1 MPKQTGPSYYA
12 VHVGKT
18 KGIYYT
24 WAECEKQIR
33 GVPAAKFKK
42 FPTLQEAQDF
52 VKNGPAPY
60 PQRGAASSS
69 KARSTSSSSSA
80 ASSSASRRTGA
91 SKAATAAPSSSS
103 VGTAASS
110 SYTRVGN
117 ITVPVSDA
125 IIAYTDGSSRG
136 NGQEGCQAGIG
147 VFFGVNDP
155 RNVSERLPVAP
166 DTNQRAELMAALRA
180 IQVCGNETKPLEI
193 RSDSH
198 YTIQVAST
206 WGPNWVKNGWRKS
219 DGSPVMNRDIIEPL
233 MSTIEKRKGPIK
245 WVYVQAHVG
254 HFGNE
259 MADRLANAGAIMP
272 RSANSE
278 E

>member
-24 WAECEKQIR
+24 WAECEKQIK

-42 FPTLQEAQDF
+42 FPTLQEAQEF

-60 PQRGAASSS
+60 PQRGAAS
-69 KARSTSSSSSA
+69 KAAKSSSSSSA
-80 ASSSASRRTGA
+80 ASSSASRRTA
-91 SKAATAAPSSSS
+91 SSIATTKASPSAAT
-103 VGTAASS
+103 TSS

-180 IQVCGNETKPLEI
+180 IQVCGDETKPLEI

-233 MSTIEKRKGPIK
+233 MSSISKRKGPIK

-272 RSANSE
+272 RSANPE

>member
-1 MPKQTGPSYYA
+1 MPKQTGQSFYA

-42 FPTLQEAQDF
+42 FPTLQEAQEF
-52 VKNGPAPY
+52 VKNGPTPY
-60 PQRGAASSS
+60 PQRSKGAASSS
-69 KARSTSSSSSA
+69 GSKASKSSTSA
-80 ASSSASRRTGA
+80 ASSAAGSRRTA
-91 SKAATAAPSSSS
+91 SSAVPASSTAPAT
-103 VGTAASS
+103 TTSS

-117 ITVPVSDA
+117 ITVPVSDT

-136 NGQEGCQAGIG
+136 NGQEGCHAGVG

-180 IQVCGNETKPLEI
+180 IQVCGSDTKPLEI

-219 DGSPVMNRDIIEPL
+219 DGSAVMNRDIIEPL
-233 MSTIEKRKGPIK
+233 MDSIAKRKGPIK
-245 WVYVQAHVG
+245 WVYVQAHAG
-254 HFGNE
+254 NFGNE

-272 RSANSE
+272 RSANTE